1 MRAIKRLLKG
11 LLATVLLAVVGWFAI
26 LVYFT
31 RVNPIAR
38 QVNAVVM
45 HRVATR
51 HVHFLTYEQL
61 PAGYRQAVVAT
72 EDRTFYTNIGV
83 DFFSI
88 ARAAW
93 VDLQQGSFVQGGS
106 TITQQLI
113 HNTLLNH
120 QPKTIYWKI
129 RETIDA
135 IGLYDTMSKQ
145 ETLALYANDIYFGHG
160 AYGLYSAAQ
169 RYFGEPPG
177 KLNQGELAMLAGIP
191 NAPSVYDPL
200 RNIHLARERQKI
212 VVQSMVAD
220 GIINTVEAKEILQDP
235 IELA

>member
-1 MRAIKRLLKG
+1 MKVMKGLFKG
-11 LLATVLLAVVGWFAI
+11 LLVTTVLAAIGWVSI
-26 LVYFT
+26 WVYFT
-31 RVNPIAR
+31 RVSPIAS
-38 QVNAVVM
+38 QVKAVVLQ
-45 HRVATR
+45 RVAKR
-51 HVHFLTYEQL
+51 HIHFLTYEQL
-61 PAGYRQAVVAT
+61 PVGYRQAVVAT
-72 EDRTFYTNIGV
+72 EDRTFYSNIGV

-88 ARAAW
+88 VRAAW

-106 TITQQLI
+106 TLTQQLV

-120 QPKTIYWKI
+120 QPKTVYWKI

-160 AYGLYSAAQ
+160 AYGLYAATQ
-169 RYFGEPPG
+169 QYFGKPLG
-177 KLNQGELAMLAGIP
+177 ALNPGELAMLAGIP

-200 RNIHLARERQKI
+200 RNLHLARERQQI

-220 GIINTVEAKEILQDP
+220 GVISVTEAKGILQDP